1 MYGCFKHV
9 HWIHLEFIPLTS
21 VQRQHLGV
29 FGTRGCGGCDEGLV
43 CVYNAQ
49 TKQIK
54 KLGFSTQTTLP
65 EVVNHRMTE
74 SILHC
79 VLCKPNFTPHQK
91 ASMQPA
97 GNVHPSISNGTFNQN
112 DWQAVQVTHLV
123 GETKW

>member
-49 TKQIK
+49 TRQIK
-54 KLGFSTQTTLP
+54 KLGFSTQPTLP

-91 ASMQPA
+91 ATGYLGLRNLLEM
-97 GNVHPSISNGTFNQN
+97 SIRVS
-112 DWQAVQVTHLV
+112 VTAHSTRTT
-123 GETKW
+123 GRQYRSHI